1 MSITQESL
9 FDSLSSY
16 MKLLN
21 DTPKIKQVLKTW
33 SPIIHF
39 SAKDNNSKLPL
50 IFEQGTAISC
60 SSVHE
65 KKPDLAIIG
74 TSNDFHDLFHGKLNP
89 TEKYM
94 NGDIT
99 VKGSQMDI
107 IKLDAISMVLW
118 PE

>member
-1 MSITQESL
+1 MSIEQQAL
-9 FDSLSSY
+9 YDSLSNY

-21 DTPKIKQVLKTW
+21 NTPKIKQVLKTW
-33 SPIIHF
+33 SPVIHF
-39 SAKDNNSKLPL
+39 EAKDNNSKLTL

-60 SSVHE
+60 NIGHE
-65 KKPDLAIIG
+65 KKADLAIIG
-74 TSNDFHDLFHGKLNP
+74 TSDDFHDLFHGNLNP